1 MYYFGHE
8 CGIIF
13 HKCGIL
19 FHICGM
25 HSNSIPSAIFIKCL
39 LWNPVMFWEFK
50 VDHYR
55 SMIHD
60 IWCALFGTGTKCIT
74 LMFCYRRD
82 KDTQYGGL
90 SDLEKKKWQ
99 HLSIGNLISAIN
111 NILDQILSKKNI
123 LHFLLD
129 FQKGKCLLGL
139 LFSLCSICKTKLGKL
154 WTSR

>member
-1 MYYFGHE
+1 M
-8 CGIIF
+8 
-13 HKCGIL
+13 HK
-19 FHICGM
+19 
-25 HSNSIPSAIFIKCL
+25 PS
-39 LWNPVMFWEFK
+39 
-50 VDHYR
+50 
-55 SMIHD
+55 IHD

-129 FQKGKCLLGL
+129 FQKGKCFFWDCFSVFAKQNWVNCEHQDNSNPGDLSNGWTIRPEKRNIVYLDFLLYC
-139 LFSLCSICKTKLGKL
+139 CSIPFGNARIL
-154 WTSR
+154 RRANQ